1 MNAVPTAYTEFGQT
15 LAFTER
21 TLTAVLRDHLA
32 QRDVE
37 PETWYALKLVAQGGP
52 QAARTSLVRGL
63 EGSPRLDAES
73 THALLAQLAADGLIV
88 GDDAVDLTEE
98 GRIFFEGLRDHVL
111 GATVNLLGQFDLRDI
126 ETTVR
131 TCRAITRR
139 AQEQAESAA

>member
-1 MNAVPTAYTEFGQT
+1 MWP
-15 LAFTER
+15 
-21 TLTAVLRDHLA
+21 
-32 QRDVE
+32 
-37 PETWYALKLVAQGGP
+37 
-52 QAARTSLVRGL
+52 AASLVRDL

-73 THALLAQLAADGLIV
+73 TRALLAQLAADGLIA

-98 GRIFFEGLRDHVL
+98 GRVFFEGLRDHVL